1 MELRQMFKVG
11 LRWWWLIVLPVVVVG
26 AYVGLTYRRPALAY
40 QVVLR
45 FAAGSDP
52 AGLSVDYDRYY
63 PWLTSEYIANGLADV
78 ARTGAFAE
86 AVQARLAGQGLTVAA
101 GAVQGAINSD
111 NTQSI
116 FVIYL
121 TWPDAAQLTMLAEAV
136 SAELTTNGAAYF
148 PQMQGVGILARR
160 LDAPQPVP
168 VAPSLRVQLLG
179 PGLRLL
185 LALAVG
191 GALALLAHYLDPMV
205 WERAEVEALGVPIV
219 GSIPRRVH

>member
-1 MELRQMFKVG
+1 MELRQLMKIG
-11 LRWWWLIVLPVVVVG
+11 LRWWWLIILPVLG
-26 AYVGLTYRRPALAY
+26 VGLYSGFTYHRPAPTY

-86 AVQARLAGQGLTVAA
+86 AVQARLAEQGLAVTA
-101 GAVQGAINSD
+101 GAVQDALSSD

-121 TWPDAAQLTMLAEAV
+121 TWPDAAQLPMLAEAV

-160 LDAPQPVP
+160 LDAPQPVL
-168 VAPSLRVQLLG
+168 VAPSLRAQLLG

-185 LALAVG
+185 LALVVG
-191 GALALLAHYLDPMV
+191 LALAFLAHYLDPTV
-205 WERAEVEALGVPIV
+205 RESAEIEALGVPIV
-219 GSIPRRVH
+219 GAIPHRLR